1 MSPIA
6 IVVLAFSLSVDA
18 FAVSVGRGA
27 ALGRPPVREALR
39 TGAVFG
45 FVEALTPLIGWAA
58 GVAASALV
66 VQVDHWIAFVLLA
79 GVGAHM
85 IWEAVMGGGVKSEKS
100 SSLPVLIA
108 TAIGT
113 SLDSMAVGVSLAFLQ
128 VNILVMAAAIG
139 SATFLMSS
147 GGMLVGRLIGV
158 RFGRGAEIVAGLA
171 LFGLGGMILYQH
183 LVG

>member
-6 IVVLAFSLSVDA
+6 ILVLSFSLSVDA

-27 ALGRPPVREALR
+27 ALGQPRVREALR

-45 FVEALTPLIGWAA
+45 LTEALTPLIGWAV
-58 GVAASALV
+58 GVAASTLV
-66 VQVDHWIAFVLLA
+66 AKVDHWIAFVLLV

-85 IWEAVMGGGVKSEKS
+85 IWEARKGGAGKPEKS
-100 SSLPVLIA
+100 GSLPVLIV

-113 SLDSMAVGVSLAFLQ
+113 SLDSMAVGVSLAFLK

-139 SATFLMSS
+139 GATFLMSS
-147 GGMLVGRLIGV
+147 GGMMIGRLIGA
-158 RFGRGAEIVAGLA
+158 RFGRGAEILAGVALT
-171 LFGLGGMILYQH
+171 GLGIMILRRH
-183 LVG
+183 LAG